1 MKIIKQFKG
10 EDNWEEVS
18 LEDTLEKLECV
29 YSKDTIVPMLK
40 EGVVLQTPFSF
51 FKALTKEEL

>member
-29 YSKDTIVPMLK
+29 YAKDTIVPMLK
-40 EGVVLQTPFSF
+40 EGS
-51 FKALTKEEL
+51 